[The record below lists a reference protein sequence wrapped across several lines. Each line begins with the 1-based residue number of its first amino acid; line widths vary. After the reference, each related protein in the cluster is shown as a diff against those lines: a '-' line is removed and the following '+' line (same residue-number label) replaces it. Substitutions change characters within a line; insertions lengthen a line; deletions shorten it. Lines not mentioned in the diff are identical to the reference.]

1 MASSAPI
8 LSRQRI
14 LHAVRSYVEYEHRLE
29 MARRS
34 ADFRWL
40 YQPNVS
46 DLDLL
51 AAEMTHQEAN
61 DCFNKTVPIY
71 IFSAKRS
78 FYTSLLLK
86 VLHNF
91 LYTKWYRPYRNE
103 IEYRRYLA
111 KTFLAQLLP
120 SDLQPGALVDFAI
133 SVNDAICTRA
143 QAAQDAVRRLDPDK
157 VDNREES
164 LDPNLPV
171 QWWDCEGLHLP
182 EVFFHSQKK
191 FLLQPLFQAI
201 IISIRLETFNKD
213 TELSQLPVLLI
224 RTGIEEGLSAP
235 ISFDPIA
242 HKISSFL
249 YSPCGKAAA
258 QVTLE
263 TAVEFIMSLESREVA
278 AFGYQPSPAVS
289 SQELDDTC
297 IADLDIM
304 HEARKFGWGDEPLVG
319 PSSQWVADPE
329 ESITWETD
337 WNWADNH
344 HFFSTSYMLEAA
356 VRLENSRP
364 GGRPRGLPWRGGKL
378 L

>member
-1 MASSAPI
+1 MASSTSV
-8 LSRQRI
+8 LSRQKI
-14 LHAVRSYVEYEHRLE
+14 LHAVRKYVEYEHRLE

-34 ADFRWL
+34 ADFRWF

-46 DLDLL
+46 NLDLL
-51 AAEMTHQEAN
+51 ATEMTHEEAN

-78 FYTSLLLK
+78 FFTSLLLK
-86 VLHNF
+86 VLHDF
-91 LYTKWYRPYRNE
+91 LYAKWYRPYRNE
-103 IEYRRYLA
+103 LEYRRFLA
-111 KTFLAQLLP
+111 KTFLAQLLHN
-120 SDLQPGALVDFAI
+120 DLQPGPLVDFAI

-157 VDNREES
+157 IYNDEEP
-164 LDPNLPV
+164 LDPDLPA
-171 QWWDCEGLHLP
+171 QWWHCEGLHLP
-182 EVFFHSQKK
+182 RIFFHSQKK

-201 IISIRLETFNKD
+201 IISIRLEMFNQD

-224 RTGIEEGLSAP
+224 RTGIEDGLSAP
-235 ISFDPIA
+235 VSFDSIA
-242 HKISSFL
+242 DRIQSL
-249 YSPCGKAAA
+249 INSPNGQTAV

-263 TAVEFIMSLESREVA
+263 TAVEFVMGLESREVA

-289 SQELDDTC
+289 SQELDDAC

-304 HEARKFGWGDEPLVG
+304 HEARELGWGDEPLVG

-329 ESITWETD
+329 ESITWETG
-337 WNWADNH
+337 WNWIDSH
-344 HFFSTSYMLEAA
+344 IFSTSYMLEEA

-364 GGRPRGLPWRGGKL
+364 GGPRGLPWRGGKL